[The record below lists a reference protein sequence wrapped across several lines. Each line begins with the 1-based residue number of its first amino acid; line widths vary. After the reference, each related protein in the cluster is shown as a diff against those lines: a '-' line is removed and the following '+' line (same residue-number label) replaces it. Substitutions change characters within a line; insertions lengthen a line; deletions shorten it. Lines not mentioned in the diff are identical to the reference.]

1 MRTVQVYI
9 EGQRLDLFKDEIVSV
24 TSKQQDV
31 QDISKVF
38 TDYSQ
43 SFSCPSTPNND
54 AIFQHFYQNDVNST
68 IDHNIRRNAYIEIDL
83 TTFRTGTISL
93 EKSEVKN
100 NQAYSYQITFYG
112 DIANLKTKFAD
123 DKLQDLTLLNIYS
136 HNYTGTEV
144 KNRIIDGNTN
154 YVVRYPLIFNQ
165 RS

>member
-24 TSKQQDV
+24 TSKQQDI

-43 SFSCPSTPNND
+43 SFSVPSTPKND

-68 IDHNIRRNAYIEIDL
+68 IDHNIRRDAYIEIDL
-83 TTFRTGTISL
+83 TTFRLGKISL

-112 DIANLKTKFAD
+112 DITSLKDKFAD
-123 DKLQDLTLLNIYS
+123 DKLQDLTLLNIYA
-136 HNYTGTEV
+136 HDYTVTEIE
-144 KNRIIDGNTN
+144 NRVTDGATN
-154 YVVRYPLIFNQ
+154 YVVRYPLINR